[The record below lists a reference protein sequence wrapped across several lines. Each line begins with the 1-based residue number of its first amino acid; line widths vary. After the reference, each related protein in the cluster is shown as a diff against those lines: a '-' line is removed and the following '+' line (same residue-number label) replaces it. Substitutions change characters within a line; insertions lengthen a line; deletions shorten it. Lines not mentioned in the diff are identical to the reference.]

1 MTDSKDVSVINAP
14 INPDSAAFKA
24 GYKDFQDKQ
33 KPKYGLGPRNGYWKR
48 LNEWSTGHLGWF
60 GDEAAYA
67 RDYVDGFCQAE
78 FDSY

>member
-1 MTDSKDVSVINAP
+1 MTDSKDTSVINAP

-33 KPKYGLGPRNGYWKR
+33 EPKYGLSSRNGYWKR
-48 LNEWSTGHLGWF
+48 LNEGVCNLGWF
-60 GDEAAYA
+60 GDDAAYA